1 MFEMN
6 IHAYWLSLTLLI
18 TSLELGLGFAIS
30 ELYSTRSSSI
40 VSIIPC
46 RRTTSSS
53 LHDASDGYDR
63 DPSSPTPEPDARDE
77 SNDDTKKKTLSPLA
91 MAAQDWLEDDDDD
104 DELFSYWNRFD
115 EKKSDAKTGD
125 KAKALDIPNFPA
137 VDRSLS
143 TEQLLDQ
150 YYDGRGIDKRVENQH
165 KEEIQKALDSATKAK
180 SAKEAVNMLEA
191 VRPWLQSNTK
201 LGGNALLELGEAYEA
216 DDNVNEAKTIFES
229 LQSNPQTDIKRR
241 ARYLL
246 SESSRAPKKY
256 GDDIWNI
263 FKMMW

>member
-1 MFEMN
+1 MMI
-6 IHAYWLSLTLLI
+6 IHACWLSLTLFI
-18 TSLELGLGFAIS
+18 ASFELSLGFAIN
-30 ELYSTRSSSI
+30 EHYSSSSI
-40 VSIIPC
+40 YIIPC
-46 RRTTSSS
+46 RRTSSS
-53 LHDASDGYDR
+53 LHASDGNDE
-63 DPSSPTPEPDARDE
+63 DLSSPTPNASDQ
-77 SNDDTKKKTLSPLA
+77 SNEDKKKIAQSPLA

-104 DELFSYWNRFD
+104 ELYSYWNRFD
-115 EKKSDAKTGD
+115 EKKSDAKTGER
-125 KAKALDIPNFPA
+125 AKALDIPNFPV

-150 YYDGRGIDKRVENQH
+150 YYEGRGIDKRVENQH

-201 LGGNALLELGEAYEA
+201 LGGKALLELGEAYEA

-263 FKMMW
+263 FKMW

>member
-1 MFEMN
+1 MMI
-6 IHAYWLSLTLLI
+6 IHACWLSLTLFI
-18 TSLELGLGFAIS
+18 ASFELSLGFAIN
-30 ELYSTRSSSI
+30 EHYSSSSI
-40 VSIIPC
+40 YIIPC
-46 RRTTSSS
+46 RRTSSS
-53 LHDASDGYDR
+53 LHASDGNDE
-63 DPSSPTPEPDARDE
+63 DLSSPTPNASDQ
-77 SNDDTKKKTLSPLA
+77 SNEDKKKIAQSPLA

-104 DELFSYWNRFD
+104 DELYSYWNRFD
-115 EKKSDAKTGD
+115 EKKSDAKTGE

-150 YYDGRGIDKRVENQH
+150 YYEGRGIDKRVENQH

-201 LGGNALLELGEAYEA
+201 LGGKALLELGEAYEA
-216 DDNVNEAKTIFES
+216 DGNVNEANTIFES

-263 FKMMW
+263 FKMW